1 MKNEAIIDSIL
12 CLLSEYQNE
21 IVNSKANK
29 SDTDGLRYLI
39 GQIIRQY
46 DIPKKNYH
54 LSQDAQTLWN
64 KLSTKSIMDYHYRDI
79 VECDKISGTIECNS
93 YKGASKTGTPVTLS
107 KGLKFVFRQ
116 IFHEDHIVPVSLIWE
131 EMRDKP
137 MNKQSLKKLLNKM
150 HICYLL
156 KEEDRRIPNTKGRS
170 LDYKDII
177 DEVYRPAGINL
188 VIK

>member
-54 LSQDAQTLWN
+54 LS
-64 KLSTKSIMDYHYRDI
+64 
-79 VECDKISGTIECNS
+79 
-93 YKGASKTGTPVTLS
+93 
-107 KGLKFVFRQ
+107 
-116 IFHEDHIVPVSLIWE
+116 
-131 EMRDKP
+131 
-137 MNKQSLKKLLNKM
+137 
-150 HICYLL
+150 
-156 KEEDRRIPNTKGRS
+156 
-170 LDYKDII
+170 
-177 DEVYRPAGINL
+177 
-188 VIK
+188 